1 MARSTVTVKLLMKQ
15 NEIDKLQNRIESQIS
30 ESFYTS
36 AEQAVEVIKIE
47 LSDNIRKYFDFQT
60 TITNSEG
67 A

>member
-30 ESFYTS
+30 EGFYTS
-36 AEQAVEVIKIE
+36 AEQAVEVFKIE
-47 LSDNIRKYFDFQT
+47 LTDNIRKYFDFQT